1 MGEEMK
7 QAVELKNWQRSGQRY
22 RVTAFLSQDEQ
33 DAFETLGR
41 AVGGVG
47 FSTALLD
54 PGLPIPPE
62 VQKAADAV
70 GVEVRCDQSG
80 AIERLQK
87 LVGAAAGL
95 PIIAAVRD
103 PSLADLRKL
112 MRTGIW
118 DVVPLPLASAELQ
131 HVLERLMVELD
142 RRGGCEAQKGSV
154 VTAIKSR
161 GGVGAT
167 TVLTQ
172 LACLSAMDKAATGPS
187 CLMDMDLQRGNA
199 ALHLGRLPKL
209 NLKDL
214 LDAGKRLDAE
224 LLHTILSRHSCGL
237 HYIAAPEEVLPLDS
251 LTSEDALAILD
262 VVAREFQSVFVD
274 LPHDWTEWSFH
285 LLARSSVILL
295 VSELSIPSLHQT
307 KRQLDF
313 IRENDLGEIPLHV
326 VMNKVSK
333 GLFKTVGF
341 ADAEKILGR
350 EVAFS
355 IADDAATVRSALDQ
369 GEIISQVD
377 RRSRTARDLGQ
388 LATALQPLLVASK

>member
-1 MGEEMK
+1 MK

-54 PGLPIPPE
+54 PGLPIPPDLL
-62 VQKAADAV
+62 KAADAV
-70 GVEVRCDQSG
+70 VVEVRCDQSG

-112 MRTGIW
+112 MRTGVW

-333 GLFKTVGF
+333 GMFKTVGF
-341 ADAEKILGR
+341 ADAERILGR

>member
-1 MGEEMK
+1 MK

-54 PGLPIPPE
+54 PGLPIPPDLL
-62 VQKAADAV
+62 KAADAV
-70 GVEVRCDQSG
+70 VVEVRCDQSG

-103 PSLADLRKL
+103 PSLVDLRKL

-214 LDAGKRLDAE
+214 LDAGTRLDAE

-333 GLFKTVGF
+333 GMFKTVGF
-341 ADAEKILGR
+341 ADAERILGR

>member
-1 MGEEMK
+1 MK

-54 PGLPIPPE
+54 PGLPIPPDLL
-62 VQKAADAV
+62 KAADAV
-70 GVEVRCDQSG
+70 VVEVRCDQSG

-172 LACLSAMDKAATGPS
+172 LACVSAMDKAATGPS
-187 CLMDMDLQRGNA
+187 CLMEIDLQRGNA

-333 GLFKTVGF
+333 GMFKTVGF
-341 ADAEKILGR
+341 ADAERILGR

>member
-1 MGEEMK
+1 MK
-7 QAVELKNWQRSGQRY
+7 QAVELKNWQRSGHRY
-22 RVTAFLSQDEQ
+22 RVTAFLSQGEQ
-33 DAFETLGR
+33 DAFEALGQ
-41 AVGGVG
+41 AVGGVAL
-47 FSTALLD
+47 STSLLD
-54 PGLPIPPE
+54 PGLPIPPDLM
-62 VQKAADAV
+62 KSGDAV
-70 GVEVRCDQSG
+70 VVEVRCEQAG

-87 LVGAAAGL
+87 LVGAASGL

-103 PSLADLRKL
+103 PSLADLRRL

-118 DVVPLPLASAELQ
+118 DVLPLPLASAELQ
-131 HVLERLMVELD
+131 QVLERLVLELD
-142 RRGGCEAQKGSV
+142 RRGGGESEKGSI

-167 TVLTQ
+167 TILTQ
-172 LACLSAMDKAATGPS
+172 LACLSAMEKRATGSS

-224 LLHTILSRHSCGL
+224 LLHATLSRHACGL

-251 LTSEDALAILD
+251 LTSDDALALLD
-262 VVAREFQSVFVD
+262 LVAREFQTVFVD

-285 LLARSSVILL
+285 LLAQSSVILL

-307 KRQLDF
+307 KRQLEF
-313 IRENDLGEIPLHV
+313 IRQNDLGHIPLHV

-333 GLFKTVGF
+333 GLFKTVSF

-369 GEIISQVD
+369 GEIISEVD

-388 LATALQPLLVASK
+388 LAAALQPVMAASK

>member
-1 MGEEMK
+1 MK

-54 PGLPIPPE
+54 PGLPIPPDLL
-62 VQKAADAV
+62 KAADAV
-70 GVEVRCDQSG
+70 VVEVRCDQSG

-237 HYIAAPEEVLPLDS
+237 QYIAAPEEVLPLDS

-333 GLFKTVGF
+333 GMFKTVGF
-341 ADAEKILGR
+341 ADAERILGR

-388 LATALQPLLVASK
+388 LAMALQPLLVASK

>member
-1 MGEEMK
+1 MK

-54 PGLPIPPE
+54 PGLPIPPDLL
-62 VQKAADAV
+62 KAADAV
-70 GVEVRCDQSG
+70 VVEVRCDQSG

-172 LACLSAMDKAATGPS
+172 LACVSAMDKAATGPS
-187 CLMDMDLQRGNA
+187 CLMEIDLQRGNA
-199 ALHLGRLPKL
+199 ALHHGRLPKL

-333 GLFKTVGF
+333 GMFKTVGF
-341 ADAEKILGR
+341 ADAERILGR

>member
-1 MGEEMK
+1 MK

-54 PGLPIPPE
+54 PGLPIPPDLL
-62 VQKAADAV
+62 KAADAV
-70 GVEVRCDQSG
+70 VVEVRCDQSG

-333 GLFKTVGF
+333 GMFKTVGF
-341 ADAEKILGR
+341 ADAERILGR

-355 IADDAATVRSALDQ
+355 IANDAATVRSALDQ

>member
-1 MGEEMK
+1 MK

-54 PGLPIPPE
+54 PGLPIPPDLL
-62 VQKAADAV
+62 KAADAV
-70 GVEVRCDQSG
+70 VVEVRSDQSG

-214 LDAGKRLDAE
+214 LDAGTRLDAE

-333 GLFKTVGF
+333 GMFKTVGF
-341 ADAEKILGR
+341 ADAERILGR

-388 LATALQPLLVASK
+388 LAMALQPLLVASK

>member
-1 MGEEMK
+1 MK

-54 PGLPIPPE
+54 PGLPIPPDLL
-62 VQKAADAV
+62 KAADAV
-70 GVEVRCDQSG
+70 VVEVRCDQSG

-333 GLFKTVGF
+333 GMFKTVGF
-341 ADAEKILGR
+341 ADAERILGR